1 MYGPGQDNDI
11 LLGSIS
17 HLGWT

>member
-11 LLGSIS
+11 LLGSIR